1 MSRRI
6 PQDFCDFQSFLAGY
20 NLSSYCSDSKQ
31 VDSCKTMHR
40 KLLGLLIFDAE
51 FELQRVHQSASV
63 FLKEMASDLLLS
75 LFCVVQGM
83 YKPAR
88 MQIRCS
94 IENFIKALVLINN
107 QAIIQEKSMYA
118 VFDAAKADSHF
129 STAYSTRC
137 LNSLHSDY
145 TILCGTVHSAPSAM
159 QPTSALAV
167 LPRYD
172 EELQNEV
179 SSIFIRTAESF
190 LGLLYLNY
198 PAVVEKMHPENRQD
212 YLECMTKNTKG
223 MVVSTLF
230 SD

>member
-51 FELQRVHQSASV
+51 FELQSVHQSALV
-63 FLKEMASDLLLS
+63 FLKEMTSDLLLS

-88 MQIRCS
+88 IQMRCS
-94 IENFIKALVLINN
+94 IENFLKALVVINN

-118 VFDAAKADSHF
+118 VFDAAKIDCHF
-129 STAYSTRC
+129 TTVYGALC

-145 TILCGTVHSAPSAM
+145 TILCGTVHSDPAVM
-159 QPTSALAV
+159 QPTSALAM

-172 EELQNEV
+172 EQLQNEV
-179 SSIFIRTAESF
+179 SSIFVRTAENY
-190 LGLLYLNY
+190 LGLLYLNF
-198 PAVVEKMHPENRQD
+198 PAVVEKMHPENKQD
-212 YLECMTKNTKG
+212 FLECMAKNTKG
-223 MVVSTLF
+223 TVVRALF